1 MAEGCPGGTME
12 DHVRALGVP
21 PAEMVREQLRKLQ
34 RDDKRGTEAQAME
47 KNEKAVRKAVK
58 AASASASTSTYAL
71 PDLGARGTG

>member
-12 DHVRALGVP
+12 GHVRALGAP

-58 AASASASTSTYAL
+58 AASA
-71 PDLGARGTG
+71 R

>member
-1 MAEGCPGGTME
+1 ME